1 MKKNLSRAFQKKE
14 MYESRLSTKIEFLC
28 LETIPC
34 LKPVKLFEK
43 NRKFNEGME
52 IGLFKTNIKQQVGG
66 SPVSNIVGIAKSLVP
81 TIAKR

>member
-1 MKKNLSRAFQKKE
+1 MS
-14 MYESRLSTKIEFLC
+14 